1 MTDEKTNNEGTS
13 PETAAPQG
21 PRKVLMAMPA
31 MDGRLEILTVM
42 GLLQVMA
49 ASGGAVR
56 PYFLSN
62 NSNIHE
68 ARNTIANYFKLHAT
82 DCDTL
87 VMVDT
92 DIGFDLEAFT
102 YLMEGDE
109 DIVIAPYARKVIGAA
124 PVDFG
129 AGFCRIARK
138 VFLELDSWV
147 DDEGQ
152 EMLHRYY
159 SKDELATDY
168 FFTGASSDSRW
179 FGEDTGFWH
188 WCMLRGFTLRQ
199 EKRCR
204 LVHIGKF
211 YYCYPDQTPGLIPVQ
226 AGAQ

>member
-1 MTDEKTNNEGTS
+1 MSD
-13 PETAAPQG
+13 ETAPAQPAPAG
-21 PRKVLMAMPA
+21 EPRRVLMAMPA
-31 MDGRLEILTVM
+31 IDGRLEILTVM
-42 GLLQVMA
+42 GLVQVMA

-56 PYFLSN
+56 PYFLTG

-68 ARNTIANYFKLHAT
+68 ARNVIAHYFKTLAT

-102 YLMEGDE
+102 LLMEGDE
-109 DIVIAPYARKVIGAA
+109 DIVIAPYAKKAIGKGST
-124 PVDFG
+124 DFG
-129 AGFCRIARK
+129 MGFCRIARK
-138 VFLELDSWV
+138 VFVELDSWL
-147 DDEGQ
+147 DEEGG

-159 SKDELATDY
+159 SDNGIMTDY
-168 FFTGASSDSRW
+168 FFTGASSDGRW

-204 LVHIGKF
+204 LIHVGKF
-211 YYCYPDQTPGLIPVQ
+211 YYCYPDQTPGLIPDI